1 MVDEV
6 PKNLN
11 SQEQEQIHGEH
22 YSKHGTKR
30 KQHCSVFFHLEAK
43 LTNETSSHSRFFK
56 IHLFVKEASM
66 GLHNDMNVEHT
77 HLNCLLQKPPL
88 IERSHQ

>member
-30 KQHCSVFFHLEAK
+30 KQHCSVFFPLETK
-43 LTNETSSHSRFFK
+43 LTNEASSHSRFLK
-56 IHLFVKEASM
+56 SI
-66 GLHNDMNVEHT
+66 
-77 HLNCLLQKPPL
+77 CLSKRLL
-88 IERSHQ
+88 WGCIMT